1 MMTTLSQDTLE
12 LLPHKPPFRF
22 LTSVQRIDRG
32 HCGEAL
38 WRVTGEEDFLKGHF
52 PSDPIVPGVLI
63 IEAQAQLSGLVTI
76 YVEPS
81 GDGIDETAGAKSSVD
96 GIIGRLAHMECRF
109 HRAVTP
115 PAEIRLRSKQ
125 HGVFEKLY
133 QYEVEAAVGDGVVA
147 KGRLTLA
154 LTRRPGQ
161 PDCRVHQ

>member
-1 MMTTLSQDTLE
+1 MTPLKQDVLE

-22 LTSVQRIDRG
+22 LTSVRRIDKRQ
-32 HCGEAL
+32 CGEAV

-63 IEAQAQLSGLVTI
+63 IEALAQLSGLVA
-76 YVEPS
+76 VFGGLS
-81 GDGIDETAGAKSSVD
+81 GDGIDETAGAESSVE
-96 GIIGRLAHMECRF
+96 GIMGRLAHMECRF

-125 HGVFEKLY
+125 YGVFEKLH
-133 QYEVEAAVGDGVVA
+133 QYEVEAAVGDAVVA
-147 KGRLTLA
+147 KGGLTLA
-154 LTRRPGQ
+154 LIPVRGQ